1 MRRAGRTLSRSVPNT
16 APPSMARWFARMCGF
31 SLAGEMVAVWWD
43 RIRERFE
50 GVRLDAF
57 MVMPTHVHG
66 VILIDHGEAGR
77 QE

>member
-1 MRRAGRTLSRSVPNT
+1 
-16 APPSMARWFARMCGF
+16 MCGF